1 MRVMMVFLLVVGLS
15 PLAHAR
21 SEGGS
26 TQPPL
31 HRNSE
36 VMVQKLVELRGR
48 LLREMVGLSEARAAQ
63 AERVLERF
71 DPEHHRCSGRL
82 DSARREVRRLLD
94 EDSDD
99 ADAYAQA
106 VEALRVAHDALHSL
120 RDRQFR
126 AMQEVLQPKEQALF
140 FESLGRLRHEV
151 KKRMRR
157 AKRHRKP

>member
-1 MRVMMVFLLVVGLS
+1 MRVVWVLLLMIGLS

-21 SEGGS
+21 ADAAP
-26 TQPPL
+26 PPL

-36 VMVQKLVELRGR
+36 VMAQKLVEFRGR
-48 LLREMVGLSEARAAQ
+48 LLREMVGLSASRAAQ
-63 AERVLERF
+63 AERVLESF
-71 DPEHHRCSGRL
+71 DPEHQRCSGRL

-94 EDSDD
+94 VESDD
-99 ADAYAQA
+99 ADAYARA
-106 VEALRVAHDALHSL
+106 VEELRISHAALHDL

-126 AMQEVLQPKEQALF
+126 AIQEVLEPKEQALF

-157 AKRHRKP
+157 AKRHP